1 MSLGAGVYMYMAI
14 LLHEKGGIHG
24 DAASSPHQ
32 APLYWIAQWNNYR
45 LTLTNPLTKYG

>member
-24 DAASSPHQ
+24 KLCCEQPPPGTIILNCLVEYLPTNTYQSP
-32 APLYWIAQWNNYR
+32 Y
-45 LTLTNPLTKYG
+45 